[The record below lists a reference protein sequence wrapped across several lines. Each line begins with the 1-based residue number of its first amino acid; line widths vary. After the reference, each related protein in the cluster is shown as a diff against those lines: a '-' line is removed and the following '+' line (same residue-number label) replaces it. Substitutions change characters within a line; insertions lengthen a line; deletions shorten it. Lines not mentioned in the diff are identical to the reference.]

1 MNFVTKQRICPSNI
15 YMNRISD
22 KEIIKSVLNGKT
34 ADYALLVEKY
44 KDRGFNLLMRMLHN
58 RLDAEEVLQD
68 SFLKAF
74 NSLDKFR
81 WESEFSTWFY
91 KIVFNSGLSFLSSKR
106 KKNELLLQTINE
118 NQLKNIDS
126 SFFSKSESVIEFL
139 NELINKLPIR
149 NSLILILYYI
159 DGLKLEEISEILDIS
174 LSNAKVLLYRSRN
187 LLKELIIE
195 KNFLEE
201 LL

>member
-1 MNFVTKQRICPSNI
+1 
-15 YMNRISD
+15 MNRISD